1 MMRLPVPLSDV
12 PEDIAEAFNVSR
24 ETVEDLRNFTS
35 LVQRWTKAVNLV
47 SAASLPHIWSRHV
60 LDSAQLFHLV
70 QTSPARWVDL
80 GSGGGFPAI
89 VCALLARDAG
99 WATQFT
105 LVDADRR
112 KVAFLATA
120 ARDLRLS
127 VTLLPKRVEEIEPQ
141 DADLVTARAFA
152 PLTDLFAAAERHV
165 RPETILLL
173 PKGARHREEITAA
186 EKDWRFTLKMHP
198 SITDPDARILEC
210 AALGRREEV
219 SQR

>member
-1 MMRLPVPLSDV
+1 MTRLSAPLSDA
-12 PEDIAEAFNVSR
+12 PEDIADAFDVSR
-24 ETVEDLRNFTS
+24 ETSEALRSFVS
-35 LVQRWTKAVNLV
+35 LVERWTKAVNLV
-47 SAASLPHIWSRHV
+47 SPASLPHVWSRHV
-60 LDSAQLFHLV
+60 LDSAQLFRLV
-70 QTSPARWVDL
+70 QAPPERWLDL
-80 GSGGGFPAI
+80 GSGGGFPGI

-105 LVDADRR
+105 LVDADQR

-120 ARDLRLS
+120 TRDLALS
-127 VTLLPKRVEEIEPQ
+127 VTLLPKRVEEIAPQ
-141 DADLVTARAFA
+141 GADLVTARAFA
-152 PLTDLFAAAERHV
+152 PLTDLFAAAERHIG
-165 RPETILLL
+165 PETTLLL
-173 PKGARHREEITAA
+173 PKGARHREEIAAA